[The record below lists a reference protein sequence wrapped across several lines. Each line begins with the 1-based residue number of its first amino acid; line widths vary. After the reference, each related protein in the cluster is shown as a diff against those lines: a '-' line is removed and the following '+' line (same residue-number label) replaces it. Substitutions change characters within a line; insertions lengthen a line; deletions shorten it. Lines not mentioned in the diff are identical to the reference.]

1 MLRVY
6 AKLDLTLAQ
15 PYPTPPLTTV
25 LQVYAKLEE
34 IQEMMPMHPRFEREA
49 VEVHMTLSPP
59 KS

>member
-1 MLRVY
+1 
-6 AKLDLTLAQ
+6 
-15 PYPTPPLTTV
+15 V

-34 IQEMMPMHPRFEREA
+34 IQEMMPMHPRFQREA